1 MGDLLVDARPADR
14 FRGENDFM
22 DRVHGHVPGAMN
34 RPYADNMQDGRF
46 KSPVQLAEEFRA
58 LLDGRSPEQAI
69 MMCGSGV
76 TACHNLLAMERAGLG
91 GAKLYAGS
99 WSGWVED
106 PSRPIAQG

>member
-1 MGDLLVDARPADR
+1 
-14 FRGENDFM
+14 
-22 DRVHGHVPGAMN
+22 
-34 RPYADNMQDGRF
+34 
-46 KSPVQLAEEFRA
+46 VQLAEEFRV
-58 LLDGRSPEQAI
+58 LLDGRSPGQAI

-91 GAKLYAGS
+91 GAKLYTGS